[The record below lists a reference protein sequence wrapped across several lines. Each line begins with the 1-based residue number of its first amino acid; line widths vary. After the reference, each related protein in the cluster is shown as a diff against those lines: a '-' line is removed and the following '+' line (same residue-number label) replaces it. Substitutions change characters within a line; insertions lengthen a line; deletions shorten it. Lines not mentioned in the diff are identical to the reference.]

1 MSADDSIGRLPM
13 PDQPAAQ
20 ATTPAYIA
28 SAYHVH
34 EATVRGGLW
43 TARCDWSAGW
53 SVPLIA
59 DPEAAVVFVSCPK
72 CREMREAAQPS
83 GSDVRPEATNDH

>member
-1 MSADDSIGRLPM
+1 MT
-13 PDQPAAQ
+13 DQAAASQQEPTRATQ
-20 ATTPAYIA
+20 ATYPAYIA
-28 SAYHVH
+28 SAHHVH

-72 CREMREAAQPS
+72 CREMREATTDEPA
-83 GSDVRPEATNDH
+83 

>member
-1 MSADDSIGRLPM
+1 MTSAACGCAINCSCDD
-13 PDQPAAQ
+13 QQTQ

-28 SAYHVH
+28 SAHHVH

-43 TARCDWSAGW
+43 TAKCDWSAGW

-59 DPEAAVVFVSCPK
+59 DPEAVVVFVTCPK
-72 CREMREAAQPS
+72 CREMREAAS
-83 GSDVRPEATNDH
+83 E